1 MPPEREVL
9 LPLLL
14 PPEKPPE
21 RLVVEPLER
30 KFDDE
35 LVLRCVVVVPRL
47 VVLLLD
53 EPLERKLLPED
64 PLFTVVVLRVG

>member
-35 LVLRCVVVVPRL
+35 LLLRCVVVVPRL
-47 VVLLLD
+47 VV
-53 EPLERKLLPED
+53 LLPED